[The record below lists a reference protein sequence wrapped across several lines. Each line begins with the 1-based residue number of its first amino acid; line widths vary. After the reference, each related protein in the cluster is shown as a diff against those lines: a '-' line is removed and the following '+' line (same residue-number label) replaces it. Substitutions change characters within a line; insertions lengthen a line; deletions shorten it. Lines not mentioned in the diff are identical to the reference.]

1 MHVSP
6 TNIEQSTFNI
16 QISKGNQQQHFS
28 QLEQQQNE
36 VFLCEFYDTVAVY
49 MESIWG
55 TEFFIS
61 YFLKSKFKN
70 CKYLFPGHVFKFA
83 VALVIFLLK
92 DGSIIKFVSQ
102 ILAWLIWKFSYT

>member
-6 TNIEQSTFNI
+6 TNIEKSTFNVH
-16 QISKGNQQQHFS
+16 ISKGNKQQHFS

-36 VFLCEFYDTVAVY
+36 VFLCYFYDPVAVY
-49 MESIWG
+49 MESKWG

-61 YFLKSKFKN
+61 NILKSELQN
-70 CKYLFPGHVFKFA
+70 YKYLLPGHVLEFE
-83 VALVIFLLK
+83 VAPVIFFLK
-92 DGSIIKFVSQ
+92 YGSIIKLVSR